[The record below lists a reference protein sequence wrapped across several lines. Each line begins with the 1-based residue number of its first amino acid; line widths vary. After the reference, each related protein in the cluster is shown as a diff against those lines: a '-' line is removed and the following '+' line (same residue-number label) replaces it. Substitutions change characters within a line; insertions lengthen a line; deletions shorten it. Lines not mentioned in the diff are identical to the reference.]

1 MKEKLRSHI
10 LNLYMMALSDGY
22 FAPEELEVILKIA
35 QDKGISKEEFEEI
48 ISHPTGV
55 EFHLPDTFM
64 DKIKLLFDFVKVILA
79 DGVIENDEIDMFM
92 RFCKRFQF
100 ADDESRELFDWL
112 VQLAKKELST
122 DLIEEEIQNLLKS

>member
-1 MKEKLRSHI
+1 
-10 LNLYMMALSDGY
+10 MALSDGY

-79 DGVIENDEIDMFM
+79 DGVIENDEI
-92 RFCKRFQF
+92 
-100 ADDESRELFDWL
+100 
-112 VQLAKKELST
+112 AKDYLKKIDKEKNFKNKEIS
-122 DLIEEEIQNLLKS
+122 LIYIPN